1 MPTLKDIAKQI
12 SALAVVK
19 APIKTGNLK
28 RQLAKANR
36 VTDVL
41 KEDKKTGSF
50 SFELNFAPP
59 GAEYGGF
66 WNDPTVSETVRK
78 GKTKN
83 IPQAINFAD
92 KAMYSPIIDSLI
104 QDYSDEIAK
113 KVVERLS
120 KEIEDLGK

>member
-36 VTDVL
+36 ETDVL

-50 SFELNFAPP
+50 SFELNYAPP

-92 KAMYSPIIDSLI
+92 KAISSPIIDSLI

>member
-50 SFELNFAPP
+50 SFELNYAPP

-92 KAMYSPIIDSLI
+92 KAISSPIIDSLI

>member
-92 KAMYSPIIDSLI
+92 KAISSPIIDSLI

>member
-92 KAMYSPIIDSLI
+92 KAINSPIIDSLI

>member
-28 RQLAKANR
+28 RRLARANKPA
-36 VTDVL
+36 DVL

-50 SFELNFAPP
+50 SFEIDYAPD
-59 GAEYGGF
+59 GAEYGRF
-66 WNDPTVSETVRK
+66 WNDPTVSQTVRN

-83 IPQAINFAD
+83 IPASINFAS
-92 KAMYSPIIDSLI
+92 KAVNSPIIDSLI
-104 QDYSDEIAK
+104 QDYSNEIAK
-113 KVVERLS
+113 KVIEQFS
-120 KEIEDLGK
+120 KEIDDLDK